1 MKLTKLS
8 NKTEIELNYKIPF
21 SFEKTFYNPSHFKS
35 GLELYENGIYYMSI
49 NFKNTRLGLKF
60 SCKNKKLFLNVFSKK
75 TLNNLFINDLIEEIN
90 YRFTLNVDYSIF
102 FDNYRND
109 KYLKDIINRNYGKHI
124 SSMYSL
130 YENLIIST
138 FLQNATIK
146 RTIDMT
152 YNMLSNYGKKIKFDD
167 KILFSL
173 WEPKELNATDE
184 ELRKLKVGYRSKNI
198 LRITKHF
205 VDNDIDEIALRKLT
219 NSDLEKELLK
229 IYGVGKQTV
238 FYLMLSQ
245 FHRTNFLKHI
255 PLWERKI
262 ISKYIFNEELCSEK
276 QIIDWLKTNY
286 DDWYGFVLSLIVEDI
301 FFKHEQKPFPWL
313 KKILR
318 ED

>member
-1 MKLTKLS
+1 
-8 NKTEIELNYKIPF
+8 
-21 SFEKTFYNPSHFKS
+21 
-35 GLELYENGIYYMSI
+35 
-49 NFKNTRLGLKF
+49 
-60 SCKNKKLFLNVFSKK
+60 
-75 TLNNLFINDLIEEIN
+75 
-90 YRFTLNVDYSIF
+90 
-102 FDNYRND
+102 
-109 KYLKDIINRNYGKHI
+109 
-124 SSMYSL
+124 MYSL

-152 YNMLSNYGKKIKFDD
+152 YNMLTNYGKKIKFDN
-167 KILFSL
+167 KTLFSL
-173 WEPKELNATDE
+173 WVPKELNATDE

-198 LRITKHF
+198 LRITKYF
-205 VDNDIDEIALRKLT
+205 IDNNIDEITLRKLS
-219 NSDLEKELLK
+219 NSELEKELMK

-262 ISKYIFNEELCSEK
+262 ISKYIFNKELCSEIE
-276 QIIDWLKTNY
+276 IIDWLKTNY
-286 DDWYGFVLSLIVEDI
+286 GDWYGFVLSLIIEDI
-301 FFKHEQKPFPWL
+301 FFKHKQKPFPWL